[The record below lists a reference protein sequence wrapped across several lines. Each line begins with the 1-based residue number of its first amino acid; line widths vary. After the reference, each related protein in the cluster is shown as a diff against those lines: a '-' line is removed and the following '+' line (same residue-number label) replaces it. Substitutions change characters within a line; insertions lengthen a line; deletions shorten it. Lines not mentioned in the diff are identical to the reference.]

1 MKLTKLFTF
10 CHLAYCTVHTAYY
23 DKLGV
28 APSATAREIKKAF
41 KKMVLTLHPD
51 KNQDD
56 PEADAKFMEVN
67 KIYEVLKDE
76 GFYLSKRF
84 LLS

>member
-1 MKLTKLFTF
+1 
-10 CHLAYCTVHTAYY
+10 
-23 DKLGV
+23 
-28 APSATAREIKKAF
+28 
-41 KKMVLTLHPD
+41 MVLKLHPD

-76 GFYLSKRF
+76 GQL
-84 LLS
+84 

>member
-10 CHLAYCTVHTAYY
+10 CHLAYSTIHTAYY
-23 DKLGV
+23 DRLGITS
-28 APSATAREIKKAF
+28 SATAREIKKAF
-41 KKMVLTLHPD
+41 KKMVLKLHPD

-76 GFYLSKRF
+76 GQL
-84 LLS
+84 